1 MTKLGLL
8 VAMAAEG
15 RSRTSRRVPAGGCL
29 DLNDGCLIGFSGAG
43 PNAAE
48 RSAKVLVEAGA
59 TALISWGC
67 AAALDPSLNPGDLVL
82 PTQIIGLNGA
92 TPMETDQAWRTRLA
106 FQLKGQLPVFAGL
119 LAESDRIV
127 ATAEEKRAIFAATG
141 SIALDME
148 SGAAARSAR
157 KFNLPFLAIRSII
170 DPAHVTIPPSIER
183 AFDANGMLHVPTLL
197 FHSLLRPSDFYGVIQ
212 LGRHFGCA
220 MKTLKLVAKI
230 GRETHFALV

>member
-1 MTKLGLL
+1 M
-8 VAMAAEG
+8 
-15 RSRTSRRVPAGGCL
+15 
-29 DLNDGCLIGFSGAG
+29 
-43 PNAAE
+43 
-48 RSAKVLVEAGA
+48 LVEAGA

-67 AAALDPSLNPGDLVL
+67 AAALDPRLNPGDLVL

-92 TPMETDQAWRTRLA
+92 TMETDQAWRTRLA
-106 FQLKGQLPVFAGL
+106 FQLEGQLPVYAGL

-127 ATAEEKRAIFAATG
+127 ATAEEKQAIFAATG

-157 KFNLPFLAIRSII
+157 MQNLPFLAIRSII
-170 DPAHVTIPPSIER
+170 DTAHVTIPPSIER
-183 AFDANGMLHVPTLL
+183 AFDANGMLHVPTML
-197 FHSLLRPSDFYGVIQ
+197 FHTLLRPSDFYGVIQ
-212 LGRHFGCA
+212 LGRHFECA